1 MPFFP
6 SILFLFLTFLSKN
19 QDDHKFYVSTTN
31 LVYKKEKSSLQITS
45 QLFIDDIELLLQLD
59 NPKLTLYPDSNS
71 KKIDLAL
78 EDILKKTLKIR
89 IDQDWKNYSFLGK
102 EYKNDILQCY
112 MEIEGTISPKIITVQ
127 NTILF
132 SLFEDQQNII
142 HFKNGNKRKSFLLHS
157 DNKMIRFSLN

>member
-1 MPFFP
+1 M
-6 SILFLFLTFLSKN
+6 
-19 QDDHKFYVSTTN
+19 
-31 LVYKKEKSSLQITS
+31 
-45 QLFIDDIELLLQLD
+45 FIDDIELLLQLD

-78 EDILKKTLKIR
+78 EDILKKTLKIQ

-112 MEIEGTISPKIITVQ
+112 MEIEGTISPKIIAVQ